1 MNTMK
6 YIEEMGLLA
15 ELSYVDFRDISL
27 LGISGENSNWKNNAK
42 DDITDKDGRK
52 ITLQKLL
59 DTYEIVDFID
69 HGALLEGNLNNGSGL
84 QMLLLKNGNN
94 YVIAYRGTAGF
105 HDAVITDVA
114 QMGLKLNDN
123 DQFKESLEQT
133 QKWIDSVKATNSNA
147 TFTLTGH
154 SLGGTLAQLN
164 SYVYGFETYT
174 INAFGFDAATA
185 GGVVNMQAVLTNI
198 GYRNIK

>member
-27 LGISGENSNWKNNAK
+27 LKNNNGGWKTAAK
-42 DDITDKDGRK
+42 LDIAAAYKDSIDRA
-52 ITLQKLL
+52 IYVIDPLL

-84 QMLLLKNGNN
+84 QMLLLKNGDN
-94 YVIAYRGTAGF
+94 YVIAYRGTGGL
-105 HDAVITDVA
+105 HDLVITDVA

-123 DQFKESLEQT
+123 DQFLESLQIT
-133 QKWIDSVKATNSNA
+133 QQWINSAKASNSNA
-147 TFTLTGH
+147 KNKGDRL
-154 SLGGTLAQLN
+154 L
-164 SYVYGFETYT
+164 YIV
-174 INAFGFDAATA
+174 
-185 GGVVNMQAVLTNI
+185 
-198 GYRNIK
+198 